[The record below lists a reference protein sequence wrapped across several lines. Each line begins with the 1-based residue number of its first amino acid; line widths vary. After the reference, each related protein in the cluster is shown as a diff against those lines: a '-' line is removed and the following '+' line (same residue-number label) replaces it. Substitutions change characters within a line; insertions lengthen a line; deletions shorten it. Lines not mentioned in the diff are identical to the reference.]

1 MIRALLSSLFSPAVA
16 TLRADRDLL
25 RLECAALR
33 ADNAEKDR
41 KLADAS
47 QRIQKLALVA
57 IPAINRYEAAESQ
70 LAGLR
75 GRIEP
80 MALVYP
86 WLNEE
91 VSARSARPERKA

>member
-1 MIRALLSSLFSPAVA
+1 MIRSLLSSLCSPSVA

-33 ADNAEKDR
+33 ADNAEKGR
-41 KLADAS
+41 HLADAS

-57 IPAINRYEAAESQ
+57 LTAINRAEAAESQ
-70 LAGLR
+70 IAALR
-75 GRIEP
+75 RRLEP

-86 WLNEE
+86 WINEE
-91 VSARSARPERKA
+91 GNVTA